1 MHKLAAGVAAASCL
15 LLCSC
20 AATVTLPVVD
30 LATSETA
37 ATQESSSMG
46 LVLPQTDTSIPVWLA
61 YAALQATP
69 ENAFFLPA
77 IVLNYLG
84 FDIDKVTLAEN
95 CLPMHIP
102 YWEADPEVEFMGSP
116 ADELSFYCLPG
127 VITTAVNTYL
137 DEQGSTYS
145 ALDITDAEPAR
156 LEMYLA
162 QGTPVLVWATRAFT
176 EPLYNYTFTLA
187 DGSWPYSNS
196 HCLVLTGYD
205 EDNYYFADP
214 MQEITEIG
222 RDTFALRYEELGC
235 HAVVITQ

>member
-1 MHKLAAGVAAASCL
+1 MHKLAAGAAAASCL

-37 ATQESSSMG
+37 ATPESSSMG
-46 LVLPQTDTSIPVWLA
+46 LVLPQADTSIPVWLA

-69 ENAFFLPA
+69 ENAFFLP
-77 IVLNYLG
+77 G
-84 FDIDKVTLAEN
+84 T
-95 CLPMHIP
+95 
-102 YWEADPEVEFMGSP
+102 
-116 ADELSFYCLPG
+116 
-127 VITTAVNTYL
+127 ITTAVNTYL
-137 DEQGSTYS
+137 DKQGSTYS
-145 ALDITDAEPAR
+145 ALDITGAEPVR

-214 MQEITEIG
+214 MQEITEID
-222 RDTFALRYEELGC
+222 RDTFALRYEELGN